1 MNTNNLS
8 RDLRFNITNLRE
20 IYESNNNLLINIT
33 HITNQNF
40 RNNNITSLVDNLIAT
55 NNEILNTIMNLT
67 NQHILNNNN
76 TRQQHNNNNN
86 NNNNNRQQNNNNNRQ
101 QNNNNNNRQQNN
113 NNNNR
118 QQNNN
123 NTRQQNRENYLN
135 NPTITNL
142 FHTFFDPIEIYPT
155 PYQIEVATRVARFG
169 DIANPLNLAC
179 PISLENFNE
188 NDQVLVIRHCNH
200 IFSNTGLHL
209 WFRTNCRCPV
219 CRYDIRDH
227 VSNNAI
233 NISSLSSNI
242 DMSSNLIPSSF
253 NTPERT
259 SRSNSS
265 STVLIDLLFSNLI
278 DPPIATDI
286 SGNNLLQFLFR
297 P

>member
-76 TRQQHNNNNN
+76 TRQQNSNNNT
-86 NNNNNRQQNNNNNRQ
+86 RQQNSNTRQ
-101 QNNNNNNRQQNN
+101 QNSNTRQQNSN
-113 NNNNR
+113 TR
-118 QQNNN
+118 QQNS

-233 NISSLSSNI
+233 NISSLASNI
-242 DMSSNLIPSSF
+242 DLSSNLIPFSF